1 MLHVKT
7 GDTVLVL
14 TGKDKNKTG
23 KVISASPKDNTVIVE
38 GVNIITKHRKPR
50 SQEDKGG
57 IEKIAGKIN
66 ASNVQVICP
75 ACKKA
80 TRVAHKVD
88 ENGEKHRTCKKC
100 GASLDGKFVK
110 KTNKD
115 KAEENSAKATAKA
128 TKTTKTTKTTTKKSE
143 TKVTEKTTKS
153 TTAKKVVKSRT
164 TDKAGA

>member
-57 IEKIAGKIN
+57 IEKVAGKIN
-66 ASNVQVICP
+66 ASNVQ
-75 ACKKA
+75 A
-80 TRVAHKVD
+80 TRIAHLVD
-88 ENGEKHRTCKKC
+88 EKGEKHRACKKC
-100 GASLDGKFVK
+100 GASLDVKFVK

-115 KAEENSAKATAKA
+115 KKETSSAIA
-128 TKTTKTTKTTTKKSE
+128 TKTSAKKAE
-143 TKVTEKTTKS
+143 TKVTEKATKS

-164 TDKAGA
+164 TDKAGV

>member
-75 ACKKA
+75 VCGKA
-80 TRVAHKVD
+80 TRIAHKVD
-88 ENGEKHRTCKKC
+88 ENGEKHRACKKC
-100 GASLDGKFVK
+100 GASIDAKFVK
-110 KTNKD
+110 KSNKD
-115 KAEENSAKATAKA
+115 KKEVNTAKSA
-128 TKTTKTTKTTTKKSE
+128 KTTKKAE
-143 TKVTEKTTKS
+143 TKVTEKATKS
-153 TTAKKVVKSRT
+153 TSAKKVVKSRT

>member
-57 IEKIAGKIN
+57 IEKVAGKIN

-75 ACKKA
+75 VCNKA
-80 TRVAHKVD
+80 TRIAHLVD
-88 ENGEKHRTCKKC
+88 EKGEKHRACKKC
-100 GASLDGKFVK
+100 GASLDVKFVK

-115 KAEENSAKATAKA
+115 KKETSSAKA
-128 TKTTKTTKTTTKKSE
+128 TKTSAKKAE
-143 TKVTEKTTKS
+143 TKVTEKATKS